1 MDADHRIIPIV
12 DDDQGE
18 GFMDILDKYDI
29 EKISELNK
37 RLEKER
43 MKSDQKKHSRRFQ
56 GK

>member
-1 MDADHRIIPIV
+1 MNADRRIIPIV
-12 DDDQGE
+12 EDDQGE